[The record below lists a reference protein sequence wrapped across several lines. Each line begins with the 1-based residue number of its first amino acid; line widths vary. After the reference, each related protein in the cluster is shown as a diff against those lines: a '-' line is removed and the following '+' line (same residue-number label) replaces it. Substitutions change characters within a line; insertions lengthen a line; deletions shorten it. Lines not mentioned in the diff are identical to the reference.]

1 MAYNSSN
8 INKQNRDIKYINRD
22 FDDLKTSLVNFS
34 KTYFPNVYSDFTED
48 SPGMLFM
55 EMAAYVGDVLSFY
68 QDNQI
73 QENFIQYAR
82 QTDNLYSLAYML
94 GYAPKV
100 TAASTV
106 EIDIFQQVPAP
117 SGRDPDYSYA
127 VQLLAN
133 STIKFSTVVSFLF

>member
-1 MAYNSSN
+1 MAYNNSN
-8 INKQNRDIKYINRD
+8 TNKQNRDIKYVNRD

-34 KTYFPNVYSDFTED
+34 KTYFPNVYSDFTEN

-94 GYAPKV
+94 GYSPKA
-100 TAASTV
+100 TAASV
-106 EIDIFQQVPAP
+106 VDLDVFQQVPAN
-117 SGRDPDYSYA
+117 GDGNPDYSYA
-127 VQLLAN
+127 VQFLAN
-133 STIKFSTVVSFLF
+133 TPIRS